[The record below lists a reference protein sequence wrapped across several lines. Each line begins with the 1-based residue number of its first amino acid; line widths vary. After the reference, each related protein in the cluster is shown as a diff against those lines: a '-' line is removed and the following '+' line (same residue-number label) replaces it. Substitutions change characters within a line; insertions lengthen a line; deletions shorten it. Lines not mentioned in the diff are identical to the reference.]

1 MERDGRAA
9 SIITIVLTVSEGAEQ
24 SIINSG
30 SMGKDIAYLN
40 GI

>member
-9 SIITIVLTVSEGAEQ
+9 SIIIIVLTVSEGAEQ
-24 SIINSG
+24 PVIFR
-30 SMGKDIAYLN
+30 MGKDIVYLN